1 MVGFLKA
8 ILEDHGIDCIIKNEH
23 LSGAV
28 GELPP
33 IECWPEIWLTD
44 ESNYQKACTLIKNAL
59 HADEQGFVTW
69 RCPSCGEVI
78 EGQFTDCWNCG
89 QARFSTEQ

>member
-23 LSGAV
+23 LCGAV

-44 ESNYQKACTLIKNAL
+44 ESNYTKACTLIDNAL
-59 HADEQGFVTW
+59 HADERGSKAW
-69 RCPSCGEVI
+69 RCPNCGEVI

-89 QARFSTEQ
+89 HARFSTD